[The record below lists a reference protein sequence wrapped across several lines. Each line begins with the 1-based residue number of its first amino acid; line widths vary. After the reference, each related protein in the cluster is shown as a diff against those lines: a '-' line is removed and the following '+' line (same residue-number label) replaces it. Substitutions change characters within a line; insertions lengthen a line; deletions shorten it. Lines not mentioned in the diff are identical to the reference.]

1 MGSEIKKFKDNEKDL
16 RIVPHYIE
24 AEQAL
29 LAALLTSNSVY
40 ERISDFLKP
49 EHFYDDTNGKIF
61 EAISK
66 LLENNQLADPLTL
79 KNYFLQ
85 KDEIALIG
93 GERYLIELAK
103 NSPILSNIKEYG
115 NRIYDAYQRR
125 EILKIS
131 DEITNEAS
139 SFDDVESN
147 ASEIIE
153 KAEVKLY
160 NLSSTGEANQDFK
173 KFSKSLTEAIK
184 SAESA
189 FKREGQLSGI
199 PTGFT
204 DLDQLLGGFHKTD
217 LLILA
222 GRPSMGKTALA
233 TNIAFK
239 MVNAK
244 SMNDEN
250 KKNVIGFFS
259 LEMSSEQLA
268 TRILAEDS
276 SISSEKIRRGQLNSN
291 DFQKILKSSQTLSDL
306 SLYIDDSPNLSISAL
321 RTRARRLK
329 RKFGLDAIVIDY
341 LQLIKPSLSRPD
353 NRVLEI
359 AEMTR
364 NLKALAKELNIPV
377 LCLSQLSRQVEQR
390 DDKRPQLSDLR
401 ESGAIEQD
409 ADVVMFI
416 YREEYY
422 TERKE
427 PSPGTEDY
435 QKWQE
440 KMAKIHNVAE
450 VLVAKQRHGPIGK
463 VNLHFEGSTTKFST
477 LSKSQ
482 SQITDNKK

>member
-1 MGSEIKKFKDNEKDL
+1 MTSEIKKFKENEKNL
-16 RIVPHYIE
+16 RIVPMNIE

-40 ERISDFLKP
+40 ERISDFLRP
-49 EHFYDDTNGKIF
+49 EQFYDDINGKIF
-61 EAISK
+61 EAIAK

-85 KDEIALIG
+85 KDEMELIG
-93 GERYLIELAK
+93 GDRYLIELAK
-103 NSPILSNIKEYG
+103 NSTILSNTAEYG
-115 NRIYDAYQRR
+115 KLIYDLYQRR

-131 DEITNEAS
+131 DEITNEAN
-139 SFDDVESN
+139 SFDLETN
-147 ASEIIE
+147 ASQIIE

-160 NLSSTGEANQDFK
+160 NLSSTGEISQDFK
-173 KFSKSLTEAIK
+173 KFSTSLVEAIN

-189 FKREGQLSGI
+189 YKREGQLSGI
-199 PTGFT
+199 ATGFT

-217 LLILA
+217 LIILA

-239 MVNAK
+239 MVNTK
-244 SMNDEN
+244 SIDDEN
-250 KKNVIGFFS
+250 KKNVVGFFS

-291 DFQKILKSSQTLSDL
+291 DFQKIVKSSQTLGDL

-329 RKFGLDAIVIDY
+329 RKYGLNAIVIDY
-341 LQLIKPSLSRPD
+341 LQLIRPSLSRPD

-364 NLKALAKELNIPV
+364 NLKSLAKELNIPV

-463 VNLHFEGSTTKFST
+463 VTLHFEGSTTKFSN

-482 SQITDNKK
+482 IADSKE

>member
-1 MGSEIKKFKDNEKDL
+1 MPNEIKKLKENDKDL
-16 RIVPHYIE
+16 RIVPHEIE

-49 EHFYDDTNGKIF
+49 EHFYDDINGKIF
-61 EAISK
+61 EAIAK

-85 KDEIALIG
+85 KDEMELIG
-93 GERYLIELAK
+93 GDRYLIELAK
-103 NSPILSNIKEYG
+103 NAPILSNTATYG
-115 NRIYDAYQRR
+115 KLIYDLYQRR

-131 DEITNEAS
+131 DEITNEAN
-139 SFDDVESN
+139 SFDLETN
-147 ASEIIE
+147 ASQIIE

-160 NLSSTGEANQDFK
+160 NLSSTGEISQDFK
-173 KFSKSLTEAIK
+173 KFSTSLVEAIN

-189 FKREGQLSGI
+189 YKREGQLSGI
-199 PTGFT
+199 ATGFT

-217 LLILA
+217 LIILA

-239 MVNAK
+239 MVNTK
-244 SMNDEN
+244 SIDDEN
-250 KKNVIGFFS
+250 KKNIVGFFS

-291 DFQKILKSSQTLSDL
+291 DFQKIVKSSQTLGDL

-329 RKFGLDAIVIDY
+329 RKYGLNAIVIDY
-341 LQLIKPSLSRPD
+341 LQLIRPSLSRPD

-364 NLKALAKELNIPV
+364 NLKSLAKELNIPV

-427 PSPGTEDY
+427 PSQGTEDY

-463 VNLHFEGSTTKFST
+463 VNLHFEGSITKFSN

-482 SQITDNKK
+482 TVDSKE

>member
-1 MGSEIKKFKDNEKDL
+1 MTSEIKKFKENEKNL
-16 RIVPHYIE
+16 RIVPMNIE

-40 ERISDFLKP
+40 ERISDFLRP
-49 EHFYDDTNGKIF
+49 EQFYDDVNGKIF
-61 EAISK
+61 EAIAK

-85 KDEIALIG
+85 KDEMELIG
-93 GERYLIELAK
+93 GDRYLIELAK
-103 NSPILSNIKEYG
+103 NAPILSNTATYG
-115 NRIYDAYQRR
+115 KLIYDLYQRR

-131 DEITNEAS
+131 DEITNEAN
-139 SFDDVESN
+139 SFDPETD
-147 ASEIIE
+147 ASQIIE

-160 NLSSTGEANQDFK
+160 NLSSSGEISQDFK
-173 KFSKSLTEAIK
+173 KFSTSLVEAIN

-189 FKREGQLSGI
+189 YKREGQLSGI

-204 DLDQLLGGFHKTD
+204 DLDQLLGGLHKTD
-217 LLILA
+217 LIIIA

-239 MVNAK
+239 MVNTK
-244 SMNDEN
+244 SIDDEN
-250 KKNVIGFFS
+250 KKNIVGFFS

-291 DFQKILKSSQTLSDL
+291 DFQKIVKSSQTLGDL

-329 RKFGLDAIVIDY
+329 RKYGLNAIVIDY
-341 LQLIKPSLSRPD
+341 LQLIRPSLSRPD

-364 NLKALAKELNIPV
+364 NLKSLAKELNIPV

-422 TERKE
+422 IERKE

-463 VNLHFEGSTTKFST
+463 VNLHFEGSITKFSN

-482 SQITDNKK
+482 TVDNKE

>member
-1 MGSEIKKFKDNEKDL
+1 MTSEIKKFKENEKDL
-16 RIVPHYIE
+16 RILPMNIE

-49 EHFYDDTNGKIF
+49 EHFYDDINGRIYQ
-61 EAISK
+61 AIAK

-85 KDEIALIG
+85 KDEMELIG
-93 GERYLIELAK
+93 GDRYLIELAK
-103 NSPILSNIKEYG
+103 NSPVLSNTSHYG
-115 NRIYDAYQRR
+115 KVVYELYQRR

-131 DEITNEAS
+131 DEITNEAN
-139 SFDDVESN
+139 SFDLEIN
-147 ASEIIE
+147 ASNIIE

-160 NLSSTGEANQDFK
+160 NLSSTGEAGQDFK
-173 KFSKSLTEAIK
+173 KFSTSLVEAIN

-189 FKREGQLSGI
+189 YKREGQLSGI
-199 PTGFT
+199 PTGFI

-217 LLILA
+217 LIILA

-239 MVNAK
+239 MVNTS

-250 KKNVIGFFS
+250 KKNVVGFFS

-291 DFQKILKSSQTLSDL
+291 DFQKIVKSSQTLNDL

-321 RTRARRLK
+321 RTRSRRLK
-329 RKFGLDAIVIDY
+329 RKHGLDAIVIDY
-341 LQLIKPSLSRPD
+341 LQLVRPSLARPD

-440 KMAKIHNVAE
+440 KMGKIHNVAE

-463 VNLHFEGSTTKFST
+463 VNLHFEGSTTKFSN
-477 LSKSQ
+477 LSKNQ
-482 SQITDNKK
+482 SIVNKE

>member
-1 MGSEIKKFKDNEKDL
+1 MTSEIKKFKENEKNL
-16 RIVPHYIE
+16 RIVPMNIE

-40 ERISDFLKP
+40 ERISDFLRP
-49 EHFYDDTNGKIF
+49 EQFYDDINGKIF
-61 EAISK
+61 EAIAK

-85 KDEIALIG
+85 KDEMELIG
-93 GERYLIELAK
+93 GDRYLIELAK
-103 NSPILSNIKEYG
+103 NAPILSNTATYG
-115 NRIYDAYQRR
+115 KLIYDLYQRR

-131 DEITNEAS
+131 DEITNEAN
-139 SFDDVESN
+139 SFDPETD
-147 ASEIIE
+147 ASQIIE

-160 NLSSTGEANQDFK
+160 NLSSSGEISQDFK
-173 KFSKSLTEAIK
+173 KFSTSLVEAIN

-189 FKREGQLSGI
+189 YKREGQLSGI

-204 DLDQLLGGFHKTD
+204 DLDQLLGGLHKTD
-217 LLILA
+217 LIIIA

-239 MVNAK
+239 MVNTK
-244 SMNDEN
+244 SMDDEN
-250 KKNVIGFFS
+250 KKNIVGFFS

-291 DFQKILKSSQTLSDL
+291 DFQKIVKSSQTLGDL

-329 RKFGLDAIVIDY
+329 RKYGLNAIVIDY
-341 LQLIKPSLSRPD
+341 LQLIRPSLSRPD

-364 NLKALAKELNIPV
+364 NLKSLAKELNIPV

-422 TERKE
+422 IERKE

-463 VNLHFEGSTTKFST
+463 VTLHFEGSTTKFSN

-482 SQITDNKK
+482 IADSKE

>member
-1 MGSEIKKFKDNEKDL
+1 MTSEIKKFKENEKDL
-16 RIVPHYIE
+16 RIVPMNIE

-40 ERISDFLKP
+40 ERISDFLRP
-49 EHFYDDTNGKIF
+49 EQFYDDINGKIF
-61 EAISK
+61 EAIAK

-85 KDEIALIG
+85 KDEMELIG
-93 GERYLIELAK
+93 GDRYLIELAK
-103 NSPILSNIKEYG
+103 NAPILSNTATYG
-115 NRIYDAYQRR
+115 KLIYDLYQRR

-131 DEITNEAS
+131 DEITNEAN
-139 SFDDVESN
+139 SFDLETN
-147 ASEIIE
+147 ASQIIE

-160 NLSSTGEANQDFK
+160 NLSSTGQISQDFK
-173 KFSKSLTEAIK
+173 KFSTSLVEAIN

-189 FKREGQLSGI
+189 YKREGQLSGI

-204 DLDQLLGGFHKTD
+204 DLDQLLGGLHKTD
-217 LLILA
+217 LIIIA

-239 MVNAK
+239 MVNTK
-244 SMNDEN
+244 SIDDEN
-250 KKNVIGFFS
+250 KKNIVGFFS

-291 DFQKILKSSQTLSDL
+291 DFQKIVKSSQTLGDL

-329 RKFGLDAIVIDY
+329 RKYGLNAIVIDY
-341 LQLIKPSLSRPD
+341 LQLIRPSLSRPD

-364 NLKALAKELNIPV
+364 NLKSLAKELNIPV

-422 TERKE
+422 IERKE

-463 VNLHFEGSTTKFST
+463 VNLHFEGSITKFSN

-482 SQITDNKK
+482 TIDNKE

>member
-1 MGSEIKKFKDNEKDL
+1 MTSEIKKFKENEKDL
-16 RIVPHYIE
+16 RILPMNIE

-40 ERISDFLKP
+40 ERISDFLRP
-49 EHFYDDTNGKIF
+49 EHFYDDINGKIF
-61 EAISK
+61 EAIAK

-85 KDEIALIG
+85 KDQMELIG
-93 GERYLIELAK
+93 GDRYLIELAK
-103 NSPILSNIKEYG
+103 NSTILSNATTYG
-115 NRIYDAYQRR
+115 KLIYDLYQRR

-131 DEITNEAS
+131 DEITNEAN
-139 SFDDVESN
+139 SFDLETN
-147 ASEIIE
+147 ASQIIE

-160 NLSSTGEANQDFK
+160 NLSSTGETDQDFK
-173 KFSKSLTEAIK
+173 KFSTSLVEAIN

-189 FKREGQLSGI
+189 YKREGQFSGI

-217 LLILA
+217 LIILA

-239 MVNAK
+239 MVNTK
-244 SMNDEN
+244 SIDDEN
-250 KKNVIGFFS
+250 KKNVVGFFS

-291 DFQKILKSSQTLSDL
+291 DFQKIVKSSQTLGDL

-329 RKFGLDAIVIDY
+329 RKYGLNAIVIDY
-341 LQLIKPSLSRPD
+341 LQLVRPSLSRPD

-364 NLKALAKELNIPV
+364 NLKSLAKELNIPV

-427 PSPGTEDY
+427 PSQGTEDY

-463 VNLHFEGSTTKFST
+463 VTLHFEGSTTKFSN

-482 SQITDNKK
+482 IADSKE

>member
-1 MGSEIKKFKDNEKDL
+1 MAIEAKNIKEVNKDL
-16 RIVPHYIE
+16 QILPMNLE

-29 LAALLTSNSVY
+29 LASLLTDNKSY
-40 ERISDFLKP
+40 ESISDFLKP
-49 EHFYDDTNGKIF
+49 NHFYDNINSKIF
-61 EAISK
+61 EAISR
-66 LLENNQLADPLTL
+66 LIENNQLADPLTL
-79 KNYFLQ
+79 KNYFAQ
-85 KDEIALIG
+85 KNQLEHIG
-93 GERYLIELAK
+93 GDKYLIKLAK
-103 NSPILSNIKEYG
+103 NSTVISNSKEYG
-115 NRIYDAYQRR
+115 KLIYDLFQRR
-125 EILKIS
+125 EIIKIS
-131 DEITNEAS
+131 DEVSNEAHE
-139 SFDDVESN
+139 FDFDTN

-153 KAEVKLY
+153 KAESKLF
-160 NLSSTGEANQDFK
+160 NLSSTGETSKDFQG
-173 KFSKSLTEAIK
+173 FSTSLIQAIN
-184 SAESA
+184 SAEA
-189 FKREGQLSGI
+189 AYKRDGQLSGI

-239 MVNAK
+239 MVNSN
-244 SMNDEN
+244 SMDDEN

-276 SISSEKIRRGQLNSN
+276 SISSEKIRRGQFNSN
-291 DFQKILKSSQTLSDL
+291 DFQKIVKSSQKLESL

-341 LQLIKPSLSRPD
+341 LQLIRPSLSRPD

-422 TERKE
+422 AERKE
-427 PSPGTEDY
+427 PSAGTEDY

-463 VNLHFEGSTTKFST
+463 VNLHFEGSTTKFSN
-477 LSKSQ
+477 LSKNQ
-482 SQITDNKK
+482 SIDNNK

>member
-1 MGSEIKKFKDNEKDL
+1 MTSEIKKFKENEKDL
-16 RIVPHYIE
+16 RIVPMNIE
-24 AEQAL
+24 AEQSL

-40 ERISDFLKP
+40 ERISDFLRP
-49 EHFYDDTNGKIF
+49 EQFYDDVNGKIF
-61 EAISK
+61 EAIAK

-85 KDEIALIG
+85 KDEMELIG
-93 GERYLIELAK
+93 GDRYLIELAK
-103 NSPILSNIKEYG
+103 NSTILSNTAEYG
-115 NRIYDAYQRR
+115 KLIYDLYQRR

-131 DEITNEAS
+131 DEITNEANT
-139 SFDDVESN
+139 FDPETN
-147 ASEIIE
+147 ASQIIE

-160 NLSSTGEANQDFK
+160 NLSSSGEISQDFK
-173 KFSKSLTEAIK
+173 KFSTSLVEAIN

-189 FKREGQLSGI
+189 YKREGQLSGI

-204 DLDQLLGGFHKTD
+204 DLDQLLGGLHKTD
-217 LLILA
+217 LIIIA

-239 MVNAK
+239 MVNTK
-244 SMNDEN
+244 SIDDEN
-250 KKNVIGFFS
+250 KKNIVGFFS

-291 DFQKILKSSQTLSDL
+291 DFQKIVKSSQTLGDL

-329 RKFGLDAIVIDY
+329 RKHGLNAIVIDY
-341 LQLIKPSLSRPD
+341 LQLIRPSLSRPD

-364 NLKALAKELNIPV
+364 NLKSLAKELNIPV

-422 TERKE
+422 IERKE
-427 PSPGTEDY
+427 PSSGTEDY

-463 VNLHFEGSTTKFST
+463 VTLHFEGSITKFSN

-482 SQITDNKK
+482 IADSKE

>member
-1 MGSEIKKFKDNEKDL
+1 MTSEIKKFKENEKDL
-16 RIVPHYIE
+16 RIVPMNIE

-40 ERISDFLKP
+40 ERISDFLRP
-49 EHFYDDTNGKIF
+49 EQFYDDINGKIF
-61 EAISK
+61 EAIAK

-85 KDEIALIG
+85 KDEMELIG
-93 GERYLIELAK
+93 GDRYLIELAK
-103 NSPILSNIKEYG
+103 NAPILSNTATYG
-115 NRIYDAYQRR
+115 KLIYDLYQRR

-131 DEITNEAS
+131 DEITNEAN
-139 SFDDVESN
+139 SFDPETD
-147 ASEIIE
+147 ASQIIE

-160 NLSSTGEANQDFK
+160 NLSSSGEISQDFK
-173 KFSKSLTEAIK
+173 KFSTSLVEAIN

-189 FKREGQLSGI
+189 YKREGQLSGI

-204 DLDQLLGGFHKTD
+204 DLDQLLGGLHKTD
-217 LLILA
+217 LIIIA

-239 MVNAK
+239 MVNTK
-244 SMNDEN
+244 SIDDEN
-250 KKNVIGFFS
+250 KKNIVGFFS

-276 SISSEKIRRGQLNSN
+276 SISSEKIRRGQFNSN
-291 DFQKILKSSQTLSDL
+291 DFQKIVKSSQTLGDL

-329 RKFGLDAIVIDY
+329 RKYGLNAIVIDY
-341 LQLIKPSLSRPD
+341 LQLIRPSLSRPD

-364 NLKALAKELNIPV
+364 NLKSLAKELNIPV

-422 TERKE
+422 IERKE
-427 PSPGTEDY
+427 PSSGTEDY

-463 VNLHFEGSTTKFST
+463 VTLHFEGSTTKFSN

-482 SQITDNKK
+482 IADSKE

>member
-1 MGSEIKKFKDNEKDL
+1 ME
-16 RIVPHYIE
+16 
-24 AEQAL
+24 
-29 LAALLTSNSVY
+29 
-40 ERISDFLKP
+40 
-49 EHFYDDTNGKIF
+49 
-61 EAISK
+61 
-66 LLENNQLADPLTL
+66 
-79 KNYFLQ
+79 
-85 KDEIALIG
+85 LIG
-93 GERYLIELAK
+93 GDRYLIELAK
-103 NSPILSNIKEYG
+103 NSTILSNATTYG
-115 NRIYDAYQRR
+115 KLIYDLYQRR

-131 DEITNEAS
+131 DEITNEAN
-139 SFDDVESN
+139 SFDLETH
-147 ASEIIE
+147 ASDIIE
-153 KAEVKLY
+153 KAEIKLY
-160 NLSSTGEANQDFK
+160 NLSSTGEVNQDFK
-173 KFSKSLTEAIK
+173 KFDKSLTDAIN
-184 SAESA
+184 SAEAA
-189 FKREGQLSGI
+189 FKRDGQLSGI

-239 MVNAK
+239 MVK
-244 SMNDEN
+244 TRSMDDEN
-250 KKNVIGFFS
+250 KKNVVGFFS
-259 LEMSSEQLA
+259 LEMSAEQLA

-291 DFQKILKSSQTLSDL
+291 DLQKIVKSSQTLGDL

-329 RKFGLDAIVIDY
+329 RKHGLDAIIIDY
-341 LQLIKPSLSRPD
+341 LQLIRPSLARPD

-364 NLKALAKELNIPV
+364 NLKALAKELDMPV

-422 TERKE
+422 AERKE

-440 KMAKIHNVAE
+440 KMSKIHNVAE

-463 VNLHFEGSTTKFST
+463 VNLHFEGSITKFSN

-482 SQITDNKK
+482 SIANKE

>member
-1 MGSEIKKFKDNEKDL
+1 MTSEIKKFKENEKNL
-16 RIVPHYIE
+16 RIVPMNIE

-40 ERISDFLKP
+40 ERISDFLRP
-49 EHFYDDTNGKIF
+49 EQFYDDVNGKIF
-61 EAISK
+61 EAIAK

-85 KDEIALIG
+85 KDEMELIG
-93 GERYLIELAK
+93 GDRYLIELAK
-103 NSPILSNIKEYG
+103 NAPILSNTATYG
-115 NRIYDAYQRR
+115 KLIYDLYQRR

-131 DEITNEAS
+131 DEITNEAN
-139 SFDDVESN
+139 SFDPETD
-147 ASEIIE
+147 ASQIIE

-160 NLSSTGEANQDFK
+160 NLSSSGEISQDFK
-173 KFSKSLTEAIK
+173 KFSTSLVEAIN

-189 FKREGQLSGI
+189 YKREGQLSGI

-204 DLDQLLGGFHKTD
+204 DLDQLLGGLHKTD
-217 LLILA
+217 LIIIA

-239 MVNAK
+239 MVNTK
-244 SMNDEN
+244 SMDDEN
-250 KKNVIGFFS
+250 KKNIVGFFS

-291 DFQKILKSSQTLSDL
+291 DFQKIVKSSQTLGDL

-329 RKFGLDAIVIDY
+329 RKHGLNAIVIDY
-341 LQLIKPSLSRPD
+341 LQLVRPSLSRPD

-364 NLKALAKELNIPV
+364 NLKSLAKELNIPV

-422 TERKE
+422 IERKE
-427 PSPGTEDY
+427 PSSGTEDY

-463 VNLHFEGSTTKFST
+463 VNLHFEGSITKFSN

-482 SQITDNKK
+482 TVDNKE

>member
-1 MGSEIKKFKDNEKDL
+1 MTSEIKKFKENEKDL
-16 RIVPHYIE
+16 RIVPMNIE

-40 ERISDFLKP
+40 ERISDFLRP
-49 EHFYDDTNGKIF
+49 EQFYDDINGKIF
-61 EAISK
+61 EAIAK

-85 KDEIALIG
+85 KDEMELIG
-93 GERYLIELAK
+93 GDRYLIELAK
-103 NSPILSNIKEYG
+103 NAPILSNTATYG
-115 NRIYDAYQRR
+115 KLIYDLYQRR

-131 DEITNEAS
+131 DEITNEAN
-139 SFDDVESN
+139 SFDPETD
-147 ASEIIE
+147 ASQIIE

-160 NLSSTGEANQDFK
+160 NLSSSGEISQDFK
-173 KFSKSLTEAIK
+173 KFSTSLVEAIN

-189 FKREGQLSGI
+189 YKREGQLSGI
-199 PTGFT
+199 ATGFT

-239 MVNAK
+239 MVNTK
-244 SMNDEN
+244 SIDDEN
-250 KKNVIGFFS
+250 KKNVVGFFS

-291 DFQKILKSSQTLSDL
+291 DFQKIVKSSQTLGDL

-329 RKFGLDAIVIDY
+329 RKYGLNAIVIDY
-341 LQLIKPSLSRPD
+341 LQLVRPSLSRPD

-364 NLKALAKELNIPV
+364 NLKSLGKELGIPV

-422 TERKE
+422 IERKE

-463 VNLHFEGSTTKFST
+463 VKLHFEGSTTKFSN
-477 LSKSQ
+477 LSKNQ
-482 SQITDNKK
+482 TIDNKEQR

>member
-1 MGSEIKKFKDNEKDL
+1 MTSEIKKFKENEKNL
-16 RIVPHYIE
+16 RIVPMNIE

-40 ERISDFLKP
+40 ERISDFLRP
-49 EHFYDDTNGKIF
+49 EQFYDDVNGKIF
-61 EAISK
+61 EAIAK

-85 KDEIALIG
+85 KDEMELIG
-93 GERYLIELAK
+93 GDRYLIELAK
-103 NSPILSNIKEYG
+103 NAPILSNTATYG
-115 NRIYDAYQRR
+115 KLIYDLYQRR

-131 DEITNEAS
+131 DEITNEAN
-139 SFDDVESN
+139 SFDPETD
-147 ASEIIE
+147 ASQIIE

-160 NLSSTGEANQDFK
+160 NLSSSGEISQDFK
-173 KFSKSLTEAIK
+173 KFSTSLVEAIN

-189 FKREGQLSGI
+189 YKREGQLSGI
-199 PTGFT
+199 ATGFT

-217 LLILA
+217 LIILA

-239 MVNAK
+239 MVNTK
-244 SMNDEN
+244 SIDDEN
-250 KKNVIGFFS
+250 KKNVVGFFS

-291 DFQKILKSSQTLSDL
+291 DFQKIVKSSQTLGDL

-329 RKFGLDAIVIDY
+329 RKYGLNAIVIDY
-341 LQLIKPSLSRPD
+341 LQLIRPSLSRPD

-364 NLKALAKELNIPV
+364 NLKSLAKELNIPV

-422 TERKE
+422 IERKE

-463 VNLHFEGSTTKFST
+463 VNLHFEGSITKFSN

-482 SQITDNKK
+482 TIDNKE

>member
-1 MGSEIKKFKDNEKDL
+1 MTSEIKKFKENEKNL
-16 RIVPHYIE
+16 RIVPMNIE

-40 ERISDFLKP
+40 ERISDFLRP
-49 EHFYDDTNGKIF
+49 EQFYDDVNGKIF
-61 EAISK
+61 EAIAK

-85 KDEIALIG
+85 KDEMELIG
-93 GERYLIELAK
+93 GDRYLIELAK
-103 NSPILSNIKEYG
+103 NAPILSNTATYG
-115 NRIYDAYQRR
+115 KLIYDLYQRR

-131 DEITNEAS
+131 DEITNEAN
-139 SFDDVESN
+139 SFDPETD
-147 ASEIIE
+147 ASQIIE

-160 NLSSTGEANQDFK
+160 NLSSSGEISQDFK
-173 KFSKSLTEAIK
+173 KFSTSLVEAIN

-189 FKREGQLSGI
+189 YKREGQLSGI
-199 PTGFT
+199 TTGFT

-239 MVNAK
+239 MVNTK
-244 SMNDEN
+244 SIDDEN
-250 KKNVIGFFS
+250 KKNVVGFFS

-291 DFQKILKSSQTLSDL
+291 DFQKIVKSSQTLGDL

-329 RKFGLDAIVIDY
+329 RKYGLNAIVIDY
-341 LQLIKPSLSRPD
+341 LQLIRPSLSRPD

-364 NLKALAKELNIPV
+364 NLKSLAKELNIPV

-422 TERKE
+422 IERKE

-463 VNLHFEGSTTKFST
+463 VNLHFEGSITKFSN

-482 SQITDNKK
+482 TIDNKE

>member
-1 MGSEIKKFKDNEKDL
+1 MPSEIKKFKENDKDL
-16 RIVPHYIE
+16 RIVPMNIE

-49 EHFYDDTNGKIF
+49 EHFYDDVNGKIF
-61 EAISK
+61 EAIAK

-85 KDEIALIG
+85 KDEIAAIG

-103 NSPILSNIKEYG
+103 NSPILSNTTEYG
-115 NRIYDAYQRR
+115 KLIYDLYQRR

-131 DEITNEAS
+131 DEITNEAN
-139 SFDDVESN
+139 SFDLESN
-147 ASEIIE
+147 ASQIIE

-173 KFSKSLTEAIK
+173 KFSMSLVEAIN

-189 FKREGQLSGI
+189 YKREGQLSGI

-239 MVNAK
+239 MVKAK
-244 SMNDEN
+244 SMDDEN
-250 KKNVIGFFS
+250 KKNIIGFFS

-291 DFQKILKSSQTLSDL
+291 DFQKIVKSSQVLGDL

-329 RKFGLDAIVIDY
+329 RKYGLDAIVIDY
-341 LQLIKPSLSRPD
+341 LQLIRPSLSRPD

-364 NLKALAKELNIPV
+364 NLKSLAKELSIPV

-463 VNLHFEGSTTKFST
+463 VNLHFEGSTTKFSN

-482 SQITDNKK
+482 SQITDSKE

>member
-1 MGSEIKKFKDNEKDL
+1 MTSEIKKFKENEKNL
-16 RIVPHYIE
+16 RIVPMNIE

-40 ERISDFLKP
+40 ERISDFLRP
-49 EHFYDDTNGKIF
+49 EQFYDDINGKIF
-61 EAISK
+61 EAIAK

-85 KDEIALIG
+85 KDEMELIG
-93 GERYLIELAK
+93 GDRYLIELAK
-103 NSPILSNIKEYG
+103 NAPILSNTATYG
-115 NRIYDAYQRR
+115 KLIYDLYQRR

-131 DEITNEAS
+131 DEITNEAN
-139 SFDDVESN
+139 SFDPETD
-147 ASEIIE
+147 ASQIIE

-160 NLSSTGEANQDFK
+160 NLSSSGEISQDFK
-173 KFSKSLTEAIK
+173 KFSTSLVEAIN

-189 FKREGQLSGI
+189 YKREGQLSGI

-204 DLDQLLGGFHKTD
+204 DLDQLLGGLHKTD
-217 LLILA
+217 LIIIA

-239 MVNAK
+239 MVNTK
-244 SMNDEN
+244 SMDDEN
-250 KKNVIGFFS
+250 KKNIVGFFS

-291 DFQKILKSSQTLSDL
+291 DFQKIVKSSQTLGDL

-329 RKFGLDAIVIDY
+329 RKHGLNAIVIDY
-341 LQLIKPSLSRPD
+341 LQLVRPSLSRPD

-364 NLKALAKELNIPV
+364 NLKSLAKELNIPV

-422 TERKE
+422 IERKE

-463 VNLHFEGSTTKFST
+463 VTLHFEGSITKFSN

-482 SQITDNKK
+482 NADSKE

>member
-1 MGSEIKKFKDNEKDL
+1 MASEIKNLKENDDDL
-16 RIVPHYIE
+16 RIAPMNIE
-24 AEQAL
+24 AEQAILASL
-29 LAALLTSNSVY
+29 LSRNSAY

-49 EHFYDDTNGKIF
+49 EHFYDDINGKIF
-61 EAISK
+61 EAIAK

-85 KDEIALIG
+85 KDEMELIG
-93 GERYLIELAK
+93 GDRYLIELAK
-103 NSPILSNIKEYG
+103 NSTILSNTEEYG
-115 NRIYDAYQRR
+115 KLIYDLYQRR

-131 DEITNEAS
+131 DEITNEANS
-139 SFDDVESN
+139 CDIETK
-147 ASEIIE
+147 ASQIIE

-160 NLSSTGEANQDFK
+160 NLSSTGNINQDFK
-173 KFSKSLTEAIK
+173 KFSLSLKDAIN

-189 FKREGQLSGI
+189 YKRDGQLSGI
-199 PTGFT
+199 PTGFA
-204 DLDQLLGGFHKTD
+204 DLDDLLGGLHKTD
-217 LLILA
+217 LIILA

-239 MVNAK
+239 MANIN

-250 KKNVIGFFS
+250 KKNVVGFFS

-276 SISSEKIRRGQLNSN
+276 SISSEKIRRGLFNSN
-291 DFQKILKSSQTLSDL
+291 DFQKIVKSSQTLTGL

-329 RKFGLDAIVIDY
+329 RRYGLDIIVIDY
-341 LQLIKPSLSRPD
+341 LQLIRPTLNRPD

-364 NLKALAKELNIPV
+364 NLKSLAKELNIPV

-440 KMAKIHNVAE
+440 RMSKIHNVAE
-450 VLVAKQRHGPIGK
+450 VLVSKQRHGPIGK
-463 VNLHFEGSTTKFST
+463 VNLHFEGSTTKFSN

-482 SQITDNKK
+482 TLDNK

>member
-1 MGSEIKKFKDNEKDL
+1 MN
-16 RIVPHYIE
+16 VE

-29 LAALLTSNSVY
+29 LAALLTNNSAY
-40 ERISDFLKP
+40 EHISDFLKP
-49 EHFYDDTNGKIF
+49 EHFYDDVNSRIF
-61 EAISK
+61 EAIAK

-85 KDEIALIG
+85 KDEMELIG
-93 GERYLIELAK
+93 GDRYLIELAK
-103 NSPILSNIKEYG
+103 NSTISSNTSEYG
-115 NRIYDAYQRR
+115 KLIYDLFQRR

-131 DEITNEAS
+131 DEISNEAN
-139 SFDDVESN
+139 SFDLETN
-147 ASEIIE
+147 ASNIIE

-160 NLSSTGEANQDFK
+160 NLSSTGESNQDFK
-173 KFSKSLTEAIK
+173 KFSTSLVEAIN

-189 FKREGQLSGI
+189 YKREGQLSGI

-204 DLDQLLGGFHKTD
+204 DLDQLLGGLHKTD
-217 LLILA
+217 LIILA

-239 MVNAK
+239 MVNAN
-244 SMNDEN
+244 SMDEEK
-250 KKNVIGFFS
+250 KKNVVGFFS

-276 SISSEKIRRGQLNSN
+276 TISSEKIRRGQLNSN
-291 DFQKILKSSQTLSDL
+291 DFQKIVKSSQNLGELT
-306 SLYIDDSPNLSISAL
+306 LYIDDSPNLSISAL

-329 RKFGLDAIVIDY
+329 RKYGLDAIMIDY
-341 LQLIKPSLSRPD
+341 LQLIRPSLSRPD

-435 QKWQE
+435 QKWQD

-450 VLVAKQRHGPIGK
+450 VIVAKQRHGPIGK
-463 VNLHFEGSTTKFST
+463 VNLHFEGSTTKFSN
-477 LSKSQ
+477 LSKNKSL
-482 SQITDNKK
+482 DNIE

>member
-1 MGSEIKKFKDNEKDL
+1 MTSEIKKFKENEKNL
-16 RIVPHYIE
+16 RIVPMNIE

-40 ERISDFLKP
+40 ERISDFLRP
-49 EHFYDDTNGKIF
+49 EQFYDDINGKIF
-61 EAISK
+61 EAIAK

-85 KDEIALIG
+85 KDEMELIG
-93 GERYLIELAK
+93 GDRYLIELAK
-103 NSPILSNIKEYG
+103 NAPILSNTATYG
-115 NRIYDAYQRR
+115 KLIYDLYQRR

-131 DEITNEAS
+131 DEITNEAN
-139 SFDDVESN
+139 SFDLETN
-147 ASEIIE
+147 ASQIIE

-160 NLSSTGEANQDFK
+160 NLSSTGQISQDFK
-173 KFSKSLTEAIK
+173 KFSTSLVEAIN

-189 FKREGQLSGI
+189 YKREGQLSGI
-199 PTGFT
+199 ATGFT

-217 LLILA
+217 LIILA

-239 MVNAK
+239 MVNTK
-244 SMNDEN
+244 SIDDEN
-250 KKNVIGFFS
+250 KKNVVGFFS

-291 DFQKILKSSQTLSDL
+291 DFQKIVKSSQTLGDL

-329 RKFGLDAIVIDY
+329 RKYGLNAIVIDY
-341 LQLIKPSLSRPD
+341 LQLIRPSLSRPD

-364 NLKALAKELNIPV
+364 NLKSLAKELNIPV

-422 TERKE
+422 IERKE

-463 VNLHFEGSTTKFST
+463 VNLHFEGSITKFSN

-482 SQITDNKK
+482 TIDNKE

>member
-1 MGSEIKKFKDNEKDL
+1 MSSELKKFKSNEKDL
-16 RIVPHYIE
+16 RIVPMNVE

-29 LAALLTSNSVY
+29 LAALLTNNSAY
-40 ERISDFLKP
+40 EHISDFLKP
-49 EHFYDDTNGKIF
+49 EHFYDDVNSRIF
-61 EAISK
+61 EAIAK

-85 KDEIALIG
+85 KDEMELIG
-93 GERYLIELAK
+93 GDRYLIELAK
-103 NSPILSNIKEYG
+103 NSTISSNTSEYG
-115 NRIYDAYQRR
+115 KLIYDLFQRR

-131 DEITNEAS
+131 DEISNEAN
-139 SFDDVESN
+139 SFDLETN
-147 ASEIIE
+147 ASNIIE

-160 NLSSTGEANQDFK
+160 NLSSTGESNQDFK
-173 KFSKSLTEAIK
+173 KFSTSLVEAIN

-189 FKREGQLSGI
+189 YKREGQLSGI

-204 DLDQLLGGFHKTD
+204 DLDQLLGGLHKTD
-217 LLILA
+217 LIILA

-239 MVNAK
+239 MVNAN
-244 SMNDEN
+244 SMDEEK
-250 KKNVIGFFS
+250 KKNLVAFFS

-276 SISSEKIRRGQLNSN
+276 TISSEKIRRGQLNSN
-291 DFQKILKSSQTLSDL
+291 DFQKIVKSSQNLGELT
-306 SLYIDDSPNLSISAL
+306 LYIDDSPNLSISAL

-329 RKFGLDAIVIDY
+329 RKYGLDAIMIDY
-341 LQLIKPSLSRPD
+341 LQLIRPSLSRPD

-377 LCLSQLSRQVEQR
+377 LCLSQLSRHVEQR

-435 QKWQE
+435 QKWQD

-450 VLVAKQRHGPIGK
+450 VIVAKQRHGPIGK
-463 VNLHFEGSTTKFST
+463 VNLHFEGSTTKFSN
-477 LSKSQ
+477 LSKNKSL
-482 SQITDNKK
+482 DNIE

>member
-1 MGSEIKKFKDNEKDL
+1 MTSEIKKFKEDEKNL
-16 RIVPHYIE
+16 RIVPMNLE

-29 LAALLTSNSVY
+29 LASLLTSNSVY

-49 EHFYDDTNGKIF
+49 EHFYDDINGKIF

-66 LLENNQLADPLTL
+66 LVEKNQLADPLTL

-85 KDEIALIG
+85 KDEMELIG
-93 GERYLIELAK
+93 GDRYLIELAK
-103 NSPILSNIKEYG
+103 NSTILSNTLAYG
-115 NRIYDAYQRR
+115 KLIYDLYQRR
-125 EILKIS
+125 EILKLS
-131 DEITNEAS
+131 DEITKEAN
-139 SFDDVESN
+139 SFDLDIDS
-147 ASEIIE
+147 SEIIE
-153 KAEVKLY
+153 KAEAKLY
-160 NLSSTGEANQDFK
+160 NLSSSGEANQDFK
-173 KFSKSLTEAIK
+173 KFSSSLVEAIN
-184 SAESA
+184 SAELA
-189 FKREGQLSGI
+189 YKRDGQLSGT

-239 MVNAK
+239 MVNSK
-244 SMNDEN
+244 SIDEE
-250 KKNVIGFFS
+250 KKNNVVGFFS

-276 SISSEKIRRGQLNSN
+276 GISSEKIRRGQLNSGH
-291 DFQKILKSSQTLSDL
+291 FQKIVKSSQTLGEL

-329 RKFGLDAIVIDY
+329 RKYGLDVIMIDY
-341 LQLIKPSLSRPD
+341 LQLIRPSLSRPD

-364 NLKALAKELNIPV
+364 NLKALAKELSIPV

-409 ADVVMFI
+409 ADVVMFV
-416 YREEYY
+416 YREAYY
-422 TERKE
+422 LQGKE
-427 PSPGTEDY
+427 PRPATVEHAE
-435 QKWQE
+435 WQA
-440 KMAKIHNVAE
+440 KMNEVSHLAE
-450 VLVAKQRHGPIGK
+450 LIIQKQRHGPTGN
-463 VNLHFEGSTTKFST
+463 VMLEFEAMFTKF
-477 LSKSQ
+477 KDIQ
-482 SQITDNKK
+482 NN

>member
-1 MGSEIKKFKDNEKDL
+1 MPSEIKKFKENDKDL
-16 RIVPHYIE
+16 RIVPMNIE

-49 EHFYDDTNGKIF
+49 EHFYDDVNGKIF
-61 EAISK
+61 EAIAK

-85 KDEIALIG
+85 KDEIAAIG

-103 NSPILSNIKEYG
+103 NSPILSNTTEYG
-115 NRIYDAYQRR
+115 KLIYELYQRR

-131 DEITNEAS
+131 DEITNEAN
-139 SFDDVESN
+139 SFDLESN
-147 ASEIIE
+147 ASQIIE

-173 KFSKSLTEAIK
+173 KFSMSLVEAIN

-189 FKREGQLSGI
+189 YKREGQLSGI

-239 MVNAK
+239 MVKAK
-244 SMNDEN
+244 SMDDEN
-250 KKNVIGFFS
+250 KKNIIGFFS

-291 DFQKILKSSQTLSDL
+291 DFQKIVKSSQVLGDL

-329 RKFGLDAIVIDY
+329 RKYGLDAIVIDY
-341 LQLIKPSLSRPD
+341 LQLIRPSLSRPD

-364 NLKALAKELNIPV
+364 NLKSLAKELSIPV

-463 VNLHFEGSTTKFST
+463 VNLHFEGSTTKFSN

-482 SQITDNKK
+482 SQIVDSKE

>member
-1 MGSEIKKFKDNEKDL
+1 MPSEIKKFKENDKDL
-16 RIVPHYIE
+16 RIVPMNIE

-49 EHFYDDTNGKIF
+49 EHFYDDVNGKIF
-61 EAISK
+61 EAIAK

-85 KDEIALIG
+85 KDEIAAIG

-103 NSPILSNIKEYG
+103 NSPILSNTTEYG
-115 NRIYDAYQRR
+115 KLIYDLYQRR

-131 DEITNEAS
+131 DEITNEAN
-139 SFDDVESN
+139 SFDLESN
-147 ASEIIE
+147 ASQIIE

-173 KFSKSLTEAIK
+173 KFSMSLVEAIN

-189 FKREGQLSGI
+189 YKREGQLSGI

-239 MVNAK
+239 MVKAK
-244 SMNDEN
+244 SMDDEN
-250 KKNVIGFFS
+250 KKNIIGFFS

-291 DFQKILKSSQTLSDL
+291 DFQKIVKSSQTLGDL

-329 RKFGLDAIVIDY
+329 RKYGLDAIVIDY
-341 LQLIKPSLSRPD
+341 LQLIRPSLSRPD

-364 NLKALAKELNIPV
+364 NLKSLAKELSMPV

-463 VNLHFEGSTTKFST
+463 VNLHFEGSTTKFSN

-482 SQITDNKK
+482 SQIVDSKE

>member
-1 MGSEIKKFKDNEKDL
+1 MTSEIKKFKENEKDL
-16 RIVPHYIE
+16 RILPMNIE

-40 ERISDFLKP
+40 ERISDFLRP
-49 EHFYDDTNGKIF
+49 EHFYDDINGKIF
-61 EAISK
+61 EAIAK

-85 KDEIALIG
+85 KDQMELIG
-93 GERYLIELAK
+93 GDRYLIELAK
-103 NSPILSNIKEYG
+103 NSTILSNATTYG
-115 NRIYDAYQRR
+115 KLIYDLYQRR

-131 DEITNEAS
+131 DEITNEAN
-139 SFDDVESN
+139 SFDLETH
-147 ASEIIE
+147 ASDIIE

-160 NLSSTGEANQDFK
+160 NLSSTGEVNQDFK
-173 KFSKSLTEAIK
+173 KFDKSLTEAIN
-184 SAESA
+184 SAEAA
-189 FKREGQLSGI
+189 FKRDGQLSGI

-239 MVNAK
+239 MVNTR
-244 SMNDEN
+244 SMDDEN
-250 KKNVIGFFS
+250 KINVVGFFS

-291 DFQKILKSSQTLSDL
+291 DLQKIVKSSQTLGDL

-329 RKFGLDAIVIDY
+329 RKHGLDAIIIDY
-341 LQLIKPSLSRPD
+341 LQLIRPTLARPD

-364 NLKALAKELNIPV
+364 NLKALAKELDMPV

-440 KMAKIHNVAE
+440 KMGKIHNVAE

-463 VNLHFEGSTTKFST
+463 VNLHFEGSITKFSN

-482 SQITDNKK
+482 SIANKE

>member
-1 MGSEIKKFKDNEKDL
+1 MSSELKKFKSNEKDL
-16 RIVPHYIE
+16 RIVPMNVE

-29 LAALLTSNSVY
+29 LAALLTNNSAY
-40 ERISDFLKP
+40 EHISDFLKP
-49 EHFYDDTNGKIF
+49 EHFYDDVNSRIF
-61 EAISK
+61 EAIAK

-85 KDEIALIG
+85 KDEITLIG
-93 GERYLIELAK
+93 GDRYLIELAK
-103 NSPILSNIKEYG
+103 NSTISSNTSEYG
-115 NRIYDAYQRR
+115 KLIYDLFQRR

-131 DEITNEAS
+131 DEISNEAN
-139 SFDDVESN
+139 SFDLETN
-147 ASEIIE
+147 ASNIIE

-160 NLSSTGEANQDFK
+160 NLSSTGESNQDFK
-173 KFSKSLTEAIK
+173 KFSTSLVEAIN

-189 FKREGQLSGI
+189 YKREGQLSGI

-204 DLDQLLGGFHKTD
+204 DLDQLLGGLHKTD
-217 LLILA
+217 LIILA

-239 MVNAK
+239 MVNAN
-244 SMNDEN
+244 SMDEEK
-250 KKNVIGFFS
+250 KKNVVGFFS

-276 SISSEKIRRGQLNSN
+276 TISSEKIRRGQLNSN
-291 DFQKILKSSQTLSDL
+291 DFQKIVKSSQNLGELT
-306 SLYIDDSPNLSISAL
+306 LYIDDSPNLSISAL

-329 RKFGLDAIVIDY
+329 RKYGLDAIMIDY
-341 LQLIKPSLSRPD
+341 LQLIRPSLSRPD

-435 QKWQE
+435 QKWQD

-450 VLVAKQRHGPIGK
+450 VIVAKQRHGPIGK
-463 VNLHFEGSTTKFST
+463 VNLHFEGSTTKFSN
-477 LSKSQ
+477 LSKNKSL
-482 SQITDNKK
+482 DNIE

>member
-1 MGSEIKKFKDNEKDL
+1 MTSEIKKFKEDEKNL
-16 RIVPHYIE
+16 RIVPMNLE

-29 LAALLTSNSVY
+29 LASLLTSNSVY

-49 EHFYDDTNGKIF
+49 EHFYDDINGRIF

-66 LLENNQLADPLTL
+66 LVEKNQLADPLTL

-85 KDEIALIG
+85 KDEMELIG
-93 GERYLIELAK
+93 GDRYLIELAK
-103 NSPILSNIKEYG
+103 NSTILSNTLEYG
-115 NRIYDAYQRR
+115 KLIYDLYQRR
-125 EILKIS
+125 EILKLS
-131 DEITNEAS
+131 DEITKEAN
-139 SFDDVESN
+139 SFDLDIDS
-147 ASEIIE
+147 SEIIE
-153 KAEVKLY
+153 KAEAKLY
-160 NLSSTGEANQDFK
+160 NLSSSGEANQDFK
-173 KFSKSLTEAIK
+173 KFSSSLVEAIN
-184 SAESA
+184 SAELA
-189 FKREGQLSGI
+189 YKRDGQLSGT

-239 MVNAK
+239 MVNSK
-244 SMNDEN
+244 SIDEEKRN
-250 KKNVIGFFS
+250 NVVGFFS

-276 SISSEKIRRGQLNSN
+276 GISSEKIRRGQLNSGH
-291 DFQKILKSSQTLSDL
+291 FQKIVKSSQTLGEL

-329 RKFGLDAIVIDY
+329 RKYGLDVIMIDY
-341 LQLIKPSLSRPD
+341 LQLIRPSLSRPD

-364 NLKALAKELNIPV
+364 NLKALAKELSIPV

-422 TERKE
+422 AERKE
-427 PSPGTEDY
+427 PTPGTEDY

-440 KMAKIHNVAE
+440 KMSKIHNVAE

-463 VNLHFEGSTTKFST
+463 VNLHFEGSTTKFSN
-477 LSKSQ
+477 LSKNQ
-482 SQITDNKK
+482 SIDKKE

>member
-1 MGSEIKKFKDNEKDL
+1 MTSEIKKFKENEKNL
-16 RIVPHYIE
+16 RIVPMNIE

-40 ERISDFLKP
+40 ERISDFLRP
-49 EHFYDDTNGKIF
+49 EQFYDDINGKIF
-61 EAISK
+61 EAIAK

-85 KDEIALIG
+85 KDEMELIG
-93 GERYLIELAK
+93 GDRYLIELAK
-103 NSPILSNIKEYG
+103 NAPILSNTATYG
-115 NRIYDAYQRR
+115 KLIYDLYQRR

-131 DEITNEAS
+131 DEITNEAN
-139 SFDDVESN
+139 SFDPETN
-147 ASEIIE
+147 ASQIIE

-160 NLSSTGEANQDFK
+160 NLSSSGEISQDFK
-173 KFSKSLTEAIK
+173 KFSTSLVEAIN

-189 FKREGQLSGI
+189 YKREGQLSGI

-204 DLDQLLGGFHKTD
+204 DLDQLLGGLHKTD
-217 LLILA
+217 LIIIA

-239 MVNAK
+239 MVNTK
-244 SMNDEN
+244 SIDDEN
-250 KKNVIGFFS
+250 KKNIVGFFS

-291 DFQKILKSSQTLSDL
+291 DFQKIVKSSQTLGDL

-329 RKFGLDAIVIDY
+329 RKYGLNAIVIDY
-341 LQLIKPSLSRPD
+341 LQLVRPSLSRPD

-364 NLKALAKELNIPV
+364 NLKSLAKELNIPV

-422 TERKE
+422 IERKE
-427 PSPGTEDY
+427 PSSGTEDY

-440 KMAKIHNVAE
+440 KMSKIHNVAE

-463 VNLHFEGSTTKFST
+463 VNLHFEGSITKFSNLT
-477 LSKSQ
+477 KSQ
-482 SQITDNKK
+482 TVDSKE